1 MSNKNQNEARAE
13 QLVAWYGNGEDGTS
27 PTHLQWLHLLERSD
41 DAPITFVNFFKM
53 RDEAIYPDGQEVDL
67 SGEAAFQR
75 YADVS
80 VPTVEK
86 VGGRFLLLAPYETA
100 FLGVDE
106 NWDLVAVGAYPSAA
120 AALNLYEN
128 EDYRTAFI
136 HRRAACADQKVLV
149 CAA

>member
-1 MSNKNQNEARAE
+1 MVNNNQNDARVDR
-13 QLVAWYGNGEDGTS
+13 LIAWYGNGEDGTC
-27 PTHLQWLHLLERSD
+27 PTRTQWLHLLRRSD

-53 RDEAIYPDGQEVDL
+53 RDEAIYPEGQGVSI

-75 YADVS
+75 YATVS

-86 VGGRFLLLAPYETA
+86 VGGRFLLLAPFEA
-100 FLGVDE
+100 SFLGADE
-106 NWDLVAVGAYPSAA
+106 NWDLVAVGAYPNAA

-128 EDYRTAFI
+128 EDYRAAFM

-149 CAA
+149 CAT